1 MKKQFF
7 ARVAFLVVLCL
18 GFTMAAAAQGEYSG
32 GSHQKPDQDQ
42 SSSSQQKPDQ
52 DQSVQQRTEAQGPA
66 NEIQEAFKQDPAFS
80 KVTVNSSAKQIT
92 LNGTVTS
99 KDDHDKAQ
107 QIAEQH
113 ANGRKVVNKIK
124 VNKNVHPGPGL

>member
-1 MKKQFF
+1 MKKQSF
-7 ARVAFLVVLCL
+7 AKVALLAVLSL
-18 GFTMAAAAQGEYSG
+18 GFTTAAVAQGEYSG
-32 GSHQKPDQDQ
+32 SQQKPDKDQ

-52 DQSVQQRTEAQGPA
+52 DQSVQQKTEAQAPA
-66 NEIQEAFKQDPAFS
+66 QEIQEAFKQDPAFS
-80 KVTVNSSAKQIT
+80 KVTVNSDAKQIT
-92 LNGTVTS
+92 LHGTVTS

-124 VNKNVHPGPGL
+124 INKNVHPAPGL

>member
-1 MKKQFF
+1 MKKQFS
-7 ARVAFLVVLCL
+7 AIFLALLCL
-18 GFTMAAAAQGEYSG
+18 GFAITAAAQGQYG
-32 GSHQKPDQDQ
+32 GSQQKPDQDQ
-42 SSSSQQKPDQ
+42 STSSQQKPDQ
-52 DQSVQQRTEAQGPA
+52 DQSVQQKTEAQAPA
-66 NEIQEAFKQDPAFS
+66 QEITEAFKQDPSFS
-80 KVTVNSSAKQIT
+80 HVTVNSSAKQIT
-92 LNGTVTS
+92 LSGTVAS

>member
-1 MKKQFF
+1 MKKQFL
-7 ARVAFLVVLCL
+7 ARISFLTVLCVAFV
-18 GFTMAAAAQGEYSG
+18 AAQAAAQGQYG
-32 GSHQKPDQDQ
+32 G
-42 SSSSQQKPDQ
+42 SQQKPTP
-52 DQSVQQRTEAQGPA
+52 DQSTTTDQSSQATEAQGPA
-66 NEIQEAFKQDPAFS
+66 HEIQEAFKQDPAFS